1 MKLIQHLV
9 LAVSVGLVTLPALAA
24 TLDLHGVKIEDSA
37 TINGVKLQ
45 LNGAGTRY
53 KGPFKVYVADIYAS
67 KKINSLDEL
76 VAAPGPKRLTMTMLR
91 DVDAG
96 SLGKLLTRGIEDNT
110 SRAEMSKLI
119 PGLIRMGDI
128 FSANK
133 MMAAGDVI
141 LIDWIPGTGMI
152 TTFRGK
158 VQGEPFTEPA
168 FFKAMMS
175 IWLGPSP
182 ADWRLKDALLGVK
195 DQ

>member
-9 LAVSVGLVTLPALAA
+9 LAVSVSLFALPALAA
-24 TLDLHGVKIEDSA
+24 SLDINGVKIEESA
-37 TINGVKLQ
+37 TVNGVALQ

-53 KGPFKVYVADIYAS
+53 KGPFKVYVADLYAS

-91 DVDAG
+91 EVDAG
-96 SLGKLLTRGIEDNT
+96 ALGKLLTRGIEDNT

-133 MMAAGDVI
+133 TMVAGDVI
-141 LIDWIPGTGMI
+141 QLDWIPGTGMT

-158 VQGEPFTEPA
+158 LQSEPFKEPA

-195 DQ
+195 

>member
-1 MKLIQHLV
+1 MKFIQHLV
-9 LAVSVGLVTLPALAA
+9 LAVSAGLVTLPALAA

-37 TINGVKLQ
+37 TVAGVKLQ

-53 KGPFKVYVADIYAS
+53 KGPFKVYVADIYAT
-67 KKINSLDEL
+67 KKVNSLEEL

-96 SLGKLLTRGIEDNT
+96 ALGKLLTRGIEDNT
-110 SRAEMSKLI
+110 PRAEMSKLI

-133 MMAAGDVI
+133 TMVAGDVI
-141 LIDWIPGTGMI
+141 LLDWIPGTGM
-152 TTFRGK
+152 TSTFRGK
-158 VQGEPFTEPA
+158 VQSEPFKEPA

>member
-9 LAVSVGLVTLPALAA
+9 LAVSVSLFALPALTAS
-24 TLDLHGVKIEDSA
+24 LD
-37 TINGVKLQ
+37 INGVKVEESATVNGVTLQ

-53 KGPFKVYVADIYAS
+53 KGPFKVYVADLYAS

-91 DVDAG
+91 EVDAG
-96 SLGKLLTRGIEDNT
+96 ALGKLLTRGIEDNT
-110 SRAEMSKLI
+110 PRAEMSKLI

-133 MMAAGDVI
+133 SMSPGDVI
-141 LIDWIPGTGMI
+141 QLDWIPGTGMT

-158 VQGEPFTEPA
+158 LQSEAFKEPA

-175 IWLGPSP
+175 IWLGPAP
-182 ADWRLKDALLGVK
+182 ADWRLKDALLGNK
-195 DQ
+195 